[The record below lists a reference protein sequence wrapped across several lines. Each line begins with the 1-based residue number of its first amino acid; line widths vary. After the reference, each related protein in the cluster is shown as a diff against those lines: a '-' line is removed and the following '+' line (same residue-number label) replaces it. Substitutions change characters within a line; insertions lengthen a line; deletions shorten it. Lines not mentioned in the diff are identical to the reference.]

1 MPFHVV
7 QNIARYRKMMKYY
20 NYCTVE
26 STTPLYTITVLKVRR
41 HSGWARNK
49 WLFFYVRYL
58 FINIHR
64 TPEWSERR
72 KQKKKKL
79 KIKTRKLGKNM
90 YSTFVRHR
98 IINIIS
104 RHWFYW
110 SFVMTTC
117 PIFDFNWKNKR

>member
-26 STTPLYTITVLKVRR
+26 STTPLYNITVLKVRR

-58 FINIHR
+58 FINIHK

-72 KQKKKKL
+72 KQKKKIENKN
-79 KIKTRKLGKNM
+79 KKTRQKYVFHIRETSN
-90 YSTFVRHR
+90 
-98 IINIIS
+98 N
-104 RHWFYW
+104 YW
-110 SFVMTTC
+110 SFVMNAC